1 MYYKLK
7 EKYQLRGW
15 QKLPTGLVK
24 KLSGEVIFL
33 NPTVFYTL
41 QILRKKFTSALI

>member
-7 EKYQLRGW
+7 EEYQLRGW
-15 QKLPTGLVK
+15 EKLPTGLVK

-33 NPTVFYTL
+33 KPTVFIHYKYL
-41 QILRKKFTSALI
+41 EKSLHLP